1 MNETS
6 KFEHWCVVELSD
18 HQQIAGR
25 VTAEAIGSATFIR
38 VFVPATSTQPTFAR
52 FFSPAAIYAIT
63 PVEQKVAIQ
72 TAEWLGISP
81 LGDADEPD
89 AQDDSAAPTKHIIH
103 RVERYVS
110 KSGNDTWKAHDSA
123 GTIIYL
129 RQAHR
134 KMLLAAGLWDQL
146 NAMPVGFGWEADI
159 TLHTVPDGDF
169 LKPVRFEP
177 DGWVREPAGQ
187 QDGRAKVKGEAA
199 DWARQLLASGNFVI
213 FDTETAGFDDHDE
226 IIQIGVIDQDGNTVL
241 DQLIKPGQS
250 ILNSQYHGITDELV
264 KDAPAFPAVYE
275 QIRAALEGK
284 KVLAYNWEYDA
295 QRLARDCQ
303 RHALEPLLGV
313 PDVSGNCVMEWYA
326 QFNGEWNDYHGN
338 YRWKKLREALAAFG
352 LKHEDFGTKEHDA
365 ATDARATLAVIR
377 KMAEWQAE
385 STN

>member
-1 MNETS
+1 MQENG
-6 KFEHWCVVELSD
+6 KFNQWCVVELSD

-52 FFSPAAIYAIT
+52 FYSPSAIYAIT
-63 PVEQKVAIQ
+63 PVEQKMAIQ
-72 TAEWLGISP
+72 TAERLGISP
-81 LGDADEPD
+81 LGDMDEPG

-110 KSGNDTWKAHDSA
+110 QSGNDTWKAHDSA

-134 KMLLAAGLWDQL
+134 RMLLAAGLWDQL

-169 LKPVRFEP
+169 KKPVRFEP

-199 DWARQLLASGNFVI
+199 GWARQLLASGNFVI
-213 FDTETAGFDDHDE
+213 FDTETTGFDDHDE
-226 IIQIGVIDQDGNTVL
+226 IIQIGVIDQDGNAIL
-241 DQLIKPGQS
+241 DQLIKPDQP

-275 QIRAALEGK
+275 QISAALEGK
-284 KVLAYNWEYDA
+284 KVLAYNFEYDSRMINQA
-295 QRLARDCQ
+295 CRKHELPPFAWDY
-303 RHALEPLLGV
+303 A
-313 PDVSGNCVMEWYA
+313 DTDCVMEWYA

-338 YRWKKLREALAAFG
+338 CRWKKLREALAAFG

-365 ATDARATLAVIR
+365 ATDAKATLAVIR
-377 KMAEWQAE
+377 KMAAWQPE
-385 STN
+385 ETNG